1 MDSPLIES
9 TTTPSLRLPAGRAT
23 AESGNAGGAAQGLCR
38 RVEGVIRSYDEMR
51 LQVYRSRP
59 GNPNRIEFLSVGGA
73 RAMRFPAVGYFNQV
87 YGVGE
92 AELGRIDE
100 LRAFYAG
107 ASFKLYVSP
116 DADRALVEEGLRSA
130 GCVEEGHLVRLFH
143 PLTPQPVPPWPVGMR
158 LESLHPED
166 TDLFFRTY
174 LSAFGAKTDNW
185 EPALAN
191 MRLLARQPELKCL
204 FAKLHGDAA
213 GIAMLYFHDRIA
225 CLCAGAVLPWFE
237 KLGLQ
242 SILIHER
249 LRLGRH
255 RGCELAVSWTEANSQ
270 SHRNLARFGFQTA
283 YVDTIWV
290 HGGKAQGGVS

>member
-1 MDSPLIES
+1 
-9 TTTPSLRLPAGRAT
+9 
-23 AESGNAGGAAQGLCR
+23 
-38 RVEGVIRSYDEMR
+38 VEAVIRSYDELR

-87 YGVGE
+87 YGVSE
-92 AELGRIDE
+92 AELGRLEE
-100 LRAFYAG
+100 LRAFYGG
-107 ASFKLYVSP
+107 APFKLYVAP
-116 DADRALVEEGLRSA
+116 GADRARVESVLRDEGF
-130 GCVEEGHLVRLFH
+130 VQEGHLVRLFH
-143 PLTPQPVPPWPVGMR
+143 PLTQQPAPQWPVGLR

-174 LSAFGAKTDNW
+174 LSAFGAKNDNW

-191 MRLLARQPELKCL
+191 MRLLPKRPELKCL

-213 GIAMLYFHDRIA
+213 GIAMVYFHEQIA

-249 LRLGRH
+249 LRLGRLK
-255 RGCELAVSWTEANSQ
+255 GCELAVSWTEENSQ
-270 SHRNLARFGFQTA
+270 SHRNLVRLGFQVA
-283 YVDTIWV
+283 YVEPIWV
-290 HGGKAQGGVS
+290 HGAHAEGASS

>member
-1 MDSPLIES
+1 MDTPLIES
-9 TTTPSLRLPAGRAT
+9 TLRPSLRRSTEGVVP
-23 AESGNAGGAAQGLCR
+23 ESGNSGGASQGLCQ

-51 LQVYRSRP
+51 LQVYRDRP
-59 GNPNRIEFLSVGGA
+59 GNPNGIEFLSVGGA

-87 YGVGE
+87 YGMGE
-92 AELGRIDE
+92 AELGRLDE
-100 LRAFYAG
+100 LRAFYGG
-107 ASFKLYVSP
+107 ASFKLYVAP
-116 DADRALVEEGLRSA
+116 DADRARVEAGLR
-130 GCVEEGHLVRLFH
+130 GQEGHLVRLFH
-143 PLTPQPVPPWPVGMR
+143 PLTLQAVPQWPVGMR

-174 LSAFGAKTDNW
+174 LSAFGAKNDNW

-191 MRLLARQPELKCL
+191 MRLLPKRPELKCL

-213 GIAMLYFHDRIA
+213 GIAMLYFHERIA

-255 RGCELAVSWTEANSQ
+255 RGCDLAVSWTEDNTQ
-270 SHRNLARFGFQTA
+270 SHRNLVRLGFQTA
-283 YVDTIWV
+283 YVDPIWV
-290 HGGKAQGGVS
+290 HGAHAEGSSS